1 MEYSE
6 SQLAEI
12 KEEFGRRRRRQ
23 WILTA
28 VLVLVALGSVLA
40 QDRHDGSIGGLA
52 VAVWLP
58 IFLALVL
65 AGVVLSLKTWRC
77 PACNGY
83 LGKAMRLN
91 FCPRCGVALR

>member
-1 MEYSE
+1 MEYTE
-6 SQLAEI
+6 SQLAEF
-12 KEEFGRRRRRQ
+12 KEEFARRRRRQ

-28 VLVLVALGSVLA
+28 VLVLAALCSVVA
-40 QDRHDGSIGGLA
+40 QDRRDGSIGGLA
-52 VAVWLP
+52 VAAWLP
-58 IFLALVL
+58 IFLALVI
-65 AGVVLSLKTWRC
+65 AGVVLSLRTWRC